1 VQKGGVFCP
10 PLTDRHLTQSKKKC
24 TQQKYI
30 WQQKKERDE
39 EKENMGLQETHGIE
53 LHVTE
58 KEEPQ
63 PDPWPAL
70 IWPASLAGRG
80 FDFFFCSSER
90 WVWSGFFFFFFFFF

>member
-1 VQKGGVFCP
+1 VQKGGVFCHR
-10 PLTDRHLTQSKKKC
+10 LTDRHLTQSKKKC

-39 EKENMGLQETHGIE
+39 EKENVGLQETHGIE

-80 FDFFFCSSER
+80 FDFFFVR
-90 WVWSGFFFFFFFFF
+90 RRGGSGLVFFFFFFGF